1 MNTVALLFFISISGS
16 VIELENVSAVARFRS
31 FLIIGSDEGTG
42 KEKDENR
49 IQLLK
54 MNADGSCTVAD
65 SILLMQGEGKE
76 LDIEG
81 LCTEGD
87 QMYVIGSHSSKRKKI
102 KADRSWKKN
111 RETFHQD
118 KIEDETSRDWLFRL
132 RLNEKGEEVDK
143 DRISLRGIIRNDPAL
158 KAFCEIPSKENGVDI
173 EGLAVKDGW
182 LHVGF
187 RGPVF
192 RDNYVPV
199 LRLRWKE
206 PEKYELLY
214 VQLGGRGIRDLAAVS
229 DGFLILAGPVGDGT
243 DSYQI
248 YHWDGKDVV
257 PGDDRKPEDIGSLR
271 LLGKIAPPDED
282 SKAEGLAV
290 LEEGQDSW
298 QLVIAYD
305 GAKDQNRLLQRISLS
320 RRKD

>member
-54 MNADGSCTVAD
+54 MNADGSCSVAD

-81 LCTEGD
+81 LCTED
-87 QMYVIGSHSSKRKKI
+87 DLVYVIGSHSSKRKKI

-132 RLNEKGEEVDK
+132 RLNEDGKELTK

-192 RDNYVPV
+192 RDNYVPA
-199 LRLRWKE
+199 LRLRWEE
-206 PEKYELLY
+206 PDKYELLY
-214 VQLGGRGIRDLAAVS
+214 VRLGGRGIRDLAAVS

-248 YHWDGKDVV
+248 YHWDGKDTV

-271 LLGKIAPPDED
+271 LLGEITPPDKD
-282 SKAEGLAV
+282 CKAEGLAV

-320 RRKD
+320 KRKD

>member
-1 MNTVALLFFISISGS
+1 MAALHPGCFIRISGD
-16 VIELENVSAVARFRS
+16 ILARENVSAVTRFRS
-31 FLIIGSDEGTG
+31 FLIIGADEGADG
-42 KEKDENR
+42 GKDENR

-54 MNADGSCTVAD
+54 MNSDGSCAAAD
-65 SILLMQGEGKE
+65 SILLMQGKE

-81 LCTEGD
+81 ICAEDDLV
-87 QMYVIGSHSSKRKKI
+87 YVIGSHSSKRKKI
-102 KADRSWKKN
+102 KADSSYKKN

-118 KIEDETSRDWLFRL
+118 KIEDEISRDWLCRL
-132 RLNEKGEEVDK
+132 RLNDEGKAADK

-158 KAFCEIPSKENGVDI
+158 QAFCNIPSKENGVDI
-173 EGLAVKDGW
+173 EGAAIKDSW
-182 LHVGF
+182 LHIGF

-199 LRLRWKE
+199 MRLRWEE

-229 DGFLILAGPVGDGT
+229 DGFLILAGPVGDGS

-248 YHWDGKDVV
+248 WHWNGKDMV
-257 PGDDRKPEDIGSLR
+257 PGKDRRPEELGRQR
-271 LLGKIAPPDED
+271 LLGEIPPPDMQ

-290 LEEGQDSW
+290 LEERQDSW
-298 QLVIAYD
+298 QLVIACD
-305 GAKDQNRLLQRISLS
+305 GAKDQNRLLRCFSLS
-320 RRKD
+320 R